1 MNLLR
6 TILLLV
12 FLLPIAQVNAQGDIG
27 AKIKT
32 KMESGDAISL
42 GKHFNST
49 IDLTTHSIDNTVSQN
64 HGTQALK
71 SFFSKYP
78 PTSFTINHDGYS
90 NDGSLYLIGTY
101 KSGSQTFRVYIL
113 LRKISEKYKIFQL
126 QFDRK

>member
-12 FLLPIAQVNAQGDIG
+12 LILPVVQINAQEDIG
-27 AKIKT
+27 AKIKA
-32 KMESGDAISL
+32 KIESGDAISL

-49 IDLTTHSIDNTVSQN
+49 IDLTTPSLDNTVSQN

-78 PTSFTINHDGYS
+78 PTSFSINHDGYS
-90 NDGSLYLIGTY
+90 NDGSHYIIGTY
-101 KSGSQTFRVYIL
+101 KSGRQTFRVYIL
-113 LRKISEKYKIFQL
+113 LRRVAEKYKVFQL